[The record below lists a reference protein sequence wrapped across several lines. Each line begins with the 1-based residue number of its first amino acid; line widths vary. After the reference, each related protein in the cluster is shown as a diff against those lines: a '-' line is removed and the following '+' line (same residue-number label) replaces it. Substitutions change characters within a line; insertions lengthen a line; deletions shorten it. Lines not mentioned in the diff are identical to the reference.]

1 MIPARAKI
9 LYPQA
14 AHVPPSPDRLKSKTP
29 TIGVLLDWMGDQYQA
44 GVLRGLAET
53 AADASVNLLCFVG
66 GSLPLDAASSGG
78 RHRVYDLVS
87 SRNVDG
93 IVVLGSTLMHG
104 VGQGV
109 LARRCESYR
118 PLPLCSIGL
127 ELDGF
132 PSVTVDNEVGIRG
145 LLQHAIVTHGARR
158 IAFVRGPHA
167 NAEADLRLSAY
178 RAALLEHG
186 LAFDE
191 RLVVPGTFL
200 LESGI
205 EAVRAL
211 SRLEGLKLE
220 ELDAI
225 VASNDA
231 MAMGVM
237 TGLEQHG
244 IAVPGQVGVFGFD
257 DIEDARLMQPPVTTV
272 RQPLERL
279 GQEALRIALEWI
291 QHGVAPMGRELAT
304 EPVIRRSC
312 GCAHPSGR
320 AGPTPGPER
329 SLGFE
334 AALLMKREHIILDLT
349 RAARGSFAAAGP
361 DWADRLLNAL
371 VADLRNPEPRGFV
384 SAFDSVVE
392 QLVARNVDLNLCDE
406 VLGALRSRVVPLLR
420 SDRARSER
428 AEDLFHVCRLATS
441 HAIQRGLIRERLH
454 LGRWS
459 LALNATCTA
468 LASSLDADELEARAL
483 DRLPQLGIKSCAV
496 AVYEP
501 RSDETARLLFG
512 YDATGA
518 SLRPRGTFDRSQ
530 LVPNGIAAAEHTS
543 LVVLP
548 LVFRTRNIGHV
559 ILALDLGQPFS
570 YGAIADALSV
580 GLRGTAGDPVP
591 KSSRPR

>member
-1 MIPARAKI
+1 VLRAR
-9 LYPQA
+9 
-14 AHVPPSPDRLKSKTP
+14 DRLTSKAP

-44 GVLRGLAET
+44 GVLRGLVET
-53 AADASVNLLCFVG
+53 AADAGVNLLCFVG
-66 GSLPLDAASSGG
+66 GSLPADPATSGG

-93 IVVLGSTLMHG
+93 IVVLGSTLVHG

-109 LARRCESYR
+109 LMRQCERYR

-127 ELDGF
+127 DLQGF

-145 LLQHAIVTHGARR
+145 LVEHAITAHGARR

-167 NAEADLRLSAY
+167 NAEADRRLAAY
-178 RAALLEHG
+178 RAALAEHG
-186 LAFDE
+186 LPLDD
-191 RLVVPGTFL
+191 RLVVPGTFMS
-200 LESGI
+200 ESGI

-211 SRLEGLKLE
+211 SKIPGLKLE
-220 ELDAI
+220 DLDAV

-231 MAMGVM
+231 MALGVM

-244 IAVPGQVGVFGFD
+244 IAVPGRVSVLGFD
-257 DIEDARLMQPPVTTV
+257 DIEDARLMQPPLTTV

-291 QHGVAPMGRELAT
+291 HHGVAPQARELAT

-334 AALLMKREHIILDLT
+334 AALLMKREHIVLDLT
-349 RAARGSFAAAGP
+349 RAARGAFAAAGA

-371 VADLRNPEPRGFV
+371 VADLRNPEPCGFV
-384 SAFDSVVE
+384 SVFDSILE
-392 QLVARNVDLNLCDE
+392 RLVARNVDVNLCDE

-468 LASSLDADELEARAL
+468 LASSANSGELEARAIES
-483 DRLPQLGIKSCAV
+483 LPNLGIKSCAV
-496 AVYEP
+496 AVYESK
-501 RSDETARLLFG
+501 SDDAARLLFG
-512 YDATGA
+512 YDAAGE
-518 SLRPRGTFDRSQ
+518 SLPPRGSFDRGQ
-530 LVPNGIAAAEHTS
+530 LMPDGIAATERTS

-548 LVFRTRNIGHV
+548 LVFRTRNLGHV
-559 ILALDLGQPFS
+559 VLELDLRQAFA
-570 YGAIADALSV
+570 YGAIAEAMSV
-580 GLRGTAGDPVP
+580 GLRGIVADLVP
-591 KSSRPR
+591 KSSNWPR